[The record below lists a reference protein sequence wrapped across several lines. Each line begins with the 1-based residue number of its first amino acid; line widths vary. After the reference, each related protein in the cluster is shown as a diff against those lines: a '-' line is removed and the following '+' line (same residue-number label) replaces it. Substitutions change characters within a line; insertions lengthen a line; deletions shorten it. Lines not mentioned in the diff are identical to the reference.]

1 MCPCCKRRRGCRAA
15 EKADELASFHG
26 HPEAKTANGI
36 NTHVYRGRGWD
47 VRFGSKADC
56 PLWAK
61 SGHGILFD
69 HVVGLRKQRWW
80 DRYAERLSRL
90 EINHQLVLGWRLH
103 GKVAELL
110 ALEDAIDVTRGGC

>member
-1 MCPCCKRRRGCRAA
+1 
-15 EKADELASFHG
+15 
-26 HPEAKTANGI
+26 
-36 NTHVYRGRGWD
+36 
-47 VRFGSKADC
+47 
-56 PLWAK
+56 
-61 SGHGILFD
+61 
-69 HVVGLRKQRWW
+69 LRKQRWW